1 MKKPYNLKTNYTNL
15 ILIRICDALQR
26 YLLVTANSKGVG
38 LEEGLRK
45 GGGMNSCGNG
55 TG

>member
-1 MKKPYNLKTNYTNL
+1 VKKPYNLITNYINL
-15 ILIRICDALQR
+15 ILAQICDALQR

-45 GGGMNSCGNG
+45 GGGMNSIGG
-55 TG
+55 GRG

>member
-1 MKKPYNLKTNYTNL
+1 MKELHNLKTNYTNL
-15 ILIRICDALQR
+15 ILIQICDALQR

-38 LEEGLRK
+38 LEEGLRQ
-45 GGGMNSCGNG
+45 GAGTNLCGEG